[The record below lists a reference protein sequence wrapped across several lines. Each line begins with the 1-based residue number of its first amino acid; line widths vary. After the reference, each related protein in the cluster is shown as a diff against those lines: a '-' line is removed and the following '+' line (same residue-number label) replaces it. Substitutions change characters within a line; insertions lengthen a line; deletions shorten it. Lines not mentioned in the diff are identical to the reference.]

1 VTTPANTEAALA
13 CRGLAKRYPGQSSY
27 ALGGADGGVSF
38 DVSRGE
44 LFALLGPSGCG
55 KTTTLRIIGGF
66 VPPSAGQVFI
76 AGEDVTRKRPYA
88 RPTNT
93 VFQSYALFPHMS
105 VGSNVAFGL
114 AMHRVPRPERRRR
127 VAEALAL
134 VGLPGWEDRRVTELS
149 GGQAQRCALARSI
162 VNRPTVLLLDEPL
175 GALDLKLRRE
185 MQDEL
190 ARLKASTDTTFVH
203 VTHDQ
208 EEACAIADRIAVMEA
223 GQIVQVD
230 TPLDLYRSPRTSYV
244 ATFIDAGTLIRG
256 RAVVTG
262 DVLELRGDA
271 VTVRGLRPTNLN
283 GRAPVAAVVSPDRV
297 RLQPGS
303 DVPAGEVGRFRGVVD
318 RIVFTGSA
326 FEVHVHAE
334 SGLALRCTLSI
345 DELQRLRGAVEEGA
359 TVTVSWRP
367 EDVIFVEDTGD
378 APADNEAAEA
388 PAAETGPT

>member
-1 VTTPANTEAALA
+1 MTTPANTEAALA

-175 GALDLKLRRE
+175 GALDRTLRERLTG
-185 MQDEL
+185 EL
-190 ARLKASTDTTFVH
+190 RDIIKQTGTTSVY

-208 EEACAIADRIAVMEA
+208 TEAFAVADRIILMDA
-223 GQIVQVD
+223 GLIVQSG
-230 TPLDLYRSPRTSYV
+230 TPAEVYRQP
-244 ATFIDAGTLIRG
+244 ATAFAARFLGLNNLVEGMAI
-256 RAVVTG
+256 
-262 DVLELRGDA
+262 GDA
-271 VTVRGLRPTNLN
+271 QTNVVRTVLGDLHVAN
-283 GRAPVAAVVSPDRV
+283 GRAP
-297 RLQPGS
+297 LPGQQ
-303 DVPAGEVGRFRGVVD
+303 
-318 RIVFTGSA
+318 
-326 FEVHVHAE
+326 
-334 SGLALRCTLSI
+334 ALLLI
-345 DELQRLRGAVEEGA
+345 
-359 TVTVSWRP
+359 RP
-367 EDVIFVEDTGD
+367 
-378 APADNEAAEA
+378 EAAELPTGA
-388 PAAETGPT
+388 TANIVAGTIVRRAFRGGSERIVLRHASGLELELDVEAGSLPNQAEVRVALKPSALTMLPAA